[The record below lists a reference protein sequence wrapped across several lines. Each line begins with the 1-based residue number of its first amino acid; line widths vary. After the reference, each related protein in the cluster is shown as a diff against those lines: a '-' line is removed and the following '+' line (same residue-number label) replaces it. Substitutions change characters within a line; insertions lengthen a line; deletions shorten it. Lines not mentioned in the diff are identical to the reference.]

1 MNQEQI
7 KLVRQSW
14 KLFRNIE
21 PALVGDLFYSK
32 LFADNPQVK
41 KMFPKDMS
49 QQYNKL
55 IDMITVIVIRLDHL
69 DMLTGDI
76 SAMAQ
81 RHVGYG
87 VKPAHYK
94 LVGDALLWTLEKGL
108 GHDWNVETKEAWVT
122 CYTLLSDIM
131 INASSETP
139 SA

>member
-7 KLVRQSW
+7 KLVKQSW
-14 KLFRNIE
+14 KLFRNID

-32 LFADNPQVK
+32 LFTDNPQVK
-41 KMFPKDMS
+41 KMFPKDMT

-76 SAMAQ
+76 AAMAQ

-87 VKPAHYK
+87 VKTEHYK

-108 GHDWNVETKEAWVT
+108 GHDWTPEVKDAWET
-122 CYTLLSDIM
+122 CYNLLAGIM
-131 INASSETP
+131 ITASSETP
-139 SA
+139 AA